1 MKPKMQFDIVTLF
14 PKMFEGPLTESM
26 LARAQD
32 AGHVKVLVHN
42 LRDWSDD
49 PRHQKVDDRP
59 FGGGAGMVIR
69 PEPVYRALKSLK
81 AVTKSKT
88 KPLVILMSPQGKVL
102 SQTLAVTLAKSKRVV
117 LLCGHYEGF
126 DERIMEWVDL
136 EVSMGPYVLTGGEIP
151 AMAVV
156 DVVSRFVSG
165 VVGDPESVKND
176 SFANG
181 LLDYPHYTRPQE
193 WRGRKVPEILL
204 SGDHKKIATWRKE
217 AALKQTKKKRPDLLN
232 K

>member
-1 MKPKMQFDIVTLF
+1 MQFDIVTLF